1 MKGPFC
7 EEEALAVHRGYW
19 PNVKV
24 KRGGLERS
32 GKGNATLEE
41 VEIERSLRK
50 TALGYGKAKKSDLVP
65 VIDLAQPDAV
75 VEERIWNA
83 ASTVGFFTIVNH
95 GIDLRLIDAA
105 FDVSKQFFEQDLKQ
119 KKEQCPYSK
128 QLNSG
133 YEFMEQVRPSTGTA
147 DQKESMQ
154 ITYREGA
161 MVSQRSWSC
170 DVVLHVI

>member
-1 MKGPFC
+1 MEGPIL
-7 EEEALAVHRGYW
+7 EEIALEAHRKFW

-24 KRGGLERS
+24 KRGGSKQEEN
-32 GKGNATLEE
+32 GTLDE

-50 TALGYGKAKKSDLVP
+50 TVLGYGKARKSDLVP
-65 VIDLAQPDAV
+65 VIDLSQSDAA
-75 VEERIWNA
+75 VEEQIWKA

-95 GIDLRLIDAA
+95 GIDLELIDSA
-105 FDVSKQFFEQDLKQ
+105 FNTSKHFFDQEVEQ
-119 KKEQCPYSK
+119 KKEQSPYSK

-147 DQKESMQ
+147 DQKESIQ

-161 MVSQRSWSC
+161 MVSLC
-170 DVVLHVI
+170 HG